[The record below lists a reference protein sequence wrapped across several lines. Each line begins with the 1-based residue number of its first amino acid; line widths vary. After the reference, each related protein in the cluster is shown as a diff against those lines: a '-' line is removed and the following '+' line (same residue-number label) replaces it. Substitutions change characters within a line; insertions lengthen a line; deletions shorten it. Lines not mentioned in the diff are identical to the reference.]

1 MGDIQW
7 HVFAYIVSK
16 VETPLVT
23 AVDRV
28 INDFLNYI
36 AAPLKITFVLYIALT
51 GIRIIN
57 GNVEESGATLI
68 GRFLKLG
75 IVAYILTGTGM
86 YQYYIYEFFFTTL
99 PLSLSNTLTSSG
111 AAGAVSANSFDIAW
125 LTAWN
130 AGVRVWLTLSWH
142 DIGQEFVILLFWAA
156 AIISSALC
164 FTIWLVSRVFLALY
178 IAIGPLLVASILFP
192 AVRSI
197 FERWIGSLISC
208 VILQITTV
216 ILLYIVLSVELD
228 VVNTISAMGSVD
240 AISMIQVL
248 LAGIIFFAVAGYVAY
263 HLPAL
268 ASSLAG
274 GLHFQADA
282 IARAGKSAASTVL
295 GSTGRTQVDGQGNS
309 SRVGRSGAL
318 GLGHFG
324 ASNVAKGGRAVYRR
338 IRTPPGGS
346 LSDGG

>member
-1 MGDIQW
+1 MDDIQW
-7 HVFAYIVSK
+7 QVFTYIVSK
-16 VETPLVT
+16 VETPLIT
-23 AVDRV
+23 AVANV
-28 INDFLNYI
+28 VNAFLAYV
-36 AAPLKITFVLYIALT
+36 ATPLKITLVLYIALT

-57 GNVEESGATLI
+57 GNVEESGATLV

-75 IVAYILTGTGM
+75 LVVYVLTGAGM
-86 YQYYIYEFFFTTL
+86 YQHYVYDLFFVILPQGLASALTT
-99 PLSLSNTLTSSG
+99 SGSG
-111 AAGAVSANSFDIAW
+111 AVNASSFDIVWIKAW
-125 LTAWN
+125 TA
-130 AGVRVWLTLSWH
+130 GLEVWRTLSWH
-142 DIGQEFVILLFWAA
+142 DIGQEFLIALFWLA
-156 AIISSALC
+156 AIISTVLC
-164 FTIWLVSRVFLALY
+164 FAIWLVSRVFLALY
-178 IAIGPLLVASILFP
+178 IAVGPLLVAFILFP
-192 AVRSI
+192 ALRSI

-208 VILQITTV
+208 VILQITTIV
-216 ILLYIVLSVELD
+216 LLYIVLSVEQEVASQVAL
-228 VVNTISAMGSVD
+228 MGSTD
-240 AISMIQVL
+240 AMSMIQVL

-268 ASSLAG
+268 AASLAG